1 METFG
6 MNVKFLN
13 PFIEATYEIIK
24 LETGY
29 EMQHGQL
36 DLETDPYLTDD
47 LTVIISL
54 VGAVEGNV
62 MYSMSKQT
70 VLELVSRLMGQ
81 SMGAMDPMVQ
91 SGIAELGNVI
101 TGRAGIK
108 LAQQGYETNISP
120 PTLLVGKGAAI
131 YTLDISRVVV
141 PLFSNDIA
149 VKIHLALRAS
159 IRGDTGTLDLEGPS
173 VPR

>member
-1 METFG
+1 
-6 MNVKFLN
+6 MNVKFIN

-24 LETGY
+24 LEAGY
-29 EMQHGQL
+29 EMRRGQL
-36 DLETDPYLTDD
+36 DLDREPYSTDD

-70 VLELVSRLMGQ
+70 VLALVSRMMGQ
-81 SMGAMDPMVQ
+81 SMDAMDPMVQ

-108 LAQQGYETNISP
+108 LAQHGYETNISP
-120 PTLLVGKGAAI
+120 PALLMGKGATI

-141 PLFSNDIA
+141 SLTSNDII
-149 VKIHLALRAS
+149 VKIHVALRPS
-159 IRGDTGTLDLEGPS
+159 IRGDIGALNLEGPI
-173 VPR
+173 VPSQP

>member
-1 METFG
+1 
-6 MNVKFLN
+6 MNVKLLN

-24 LETGY
+24 LEAGY
-29 EMQHGQL
+29 EMQRGQL
-36 DLETDPYLTDD
+36 DLENDPYLTDD

-62 MYSMSKQT
+62 MYSMSTQT
-70 VLELVSRLMGQ
+70 ALVLVTRMMGQ
-81 SMGAMDPMVQ
+81 SMGVMDPMVQ
-91 SGIAELGNVI
+91 SGIAELGNVMA
-101 TGRAGIK
+101 GRAGIK
-108 LAQQGYETNISP
+108 LAQRGYETSISP
-120 PTLLVGKGAAI
+120 PTLLVGNGAAS
-131 YTLDISRVVV
+131 YTLDISRVAV

-173 VPR
+173 VPRQP